1 MNAIVL
7 AILMAVTVEG
17 LVEYGSTIYKAF
29 CNGEVK
35 TAVKQIAACVAGIVL
50 CVLVGA
56 DFYAGIGV
64 TFKVAIT
71 GTVLTGIFV
80 SRGANYVSDLV
91 KKFQSI
97 ADGGY
102 DVLPGVEL
110 VSEVPTEK

>member
-1 MNAIVL
+1 MALSSLKKRTVL
-7 AILMAVTVEG
+7 AILMTVTVEG

-80 SRGANYVSDLV
+80 SDLV

-97 ADGGY
+97 ADGSY
-102 DVLPGVEL
+102 AVLPSVEL
-110 VSEVPTEK
+110 VSEIPTEK